1 LIAQQA
7 PPGCWSSVWGSIAT
21 PFAHNYLV
29 WNETGTSVY
38 ASTSAFGEGHP
49 IHVGAFRRS
58 VQPQYGYEFKD
69 GGFGHQVYQDWLEED
84 QLTINNLETDVYY
97 FGLAQDI
104 SVNSAEI
111 AMPPLYSC
119 EMMGME
125 YEVFTPSSSFYIF
138 LGGRSTAP
146 GTMTRDLRRVARSAL
161 TLVRFDA
168 GTTKINLTWNR
179 DVGRFVVE

>member
-1 LIAQQA
+1 V
-7 PPGCWSSVWGSIAT
+7 WSSFAQ
-21 PFAHNYLV
+21 PFSHNYLV

-49 IHVGAFRRS
+49 IHIGAFQRYVQPQHGYDFKDGAFRR
-58 VQPQYGYEFKD
+58 
-69 GGFGHQVYQDWLEED
+69 QVYQDWLDED
-84 QLTINNLETDVYY
+84 QLAINNLETDVYY

-104 SVNSAEI
+104 NVNSEEI

-138 LGGRSTAP
+138 LGGRTTAP

-161 TLVRFDA
+161 TLVRFDP
-168 GTTKINLTWNR
+168 GTTKINLSWNR
-179 DVGRFVVE
+179 SVGRFVVE